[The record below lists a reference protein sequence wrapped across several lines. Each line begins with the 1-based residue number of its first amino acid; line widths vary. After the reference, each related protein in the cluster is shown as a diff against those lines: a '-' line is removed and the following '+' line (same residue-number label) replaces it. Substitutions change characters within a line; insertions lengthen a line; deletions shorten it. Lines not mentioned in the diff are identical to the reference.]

1 MGNGDPLKETENM
14 LEDENDKQVRMST
27 GDPLKKNEMFRDE
40 KGKWVRTYADVAST
54 GKLSND
60 RER

>member
-1 MGNGDPLKETENM
+1 M